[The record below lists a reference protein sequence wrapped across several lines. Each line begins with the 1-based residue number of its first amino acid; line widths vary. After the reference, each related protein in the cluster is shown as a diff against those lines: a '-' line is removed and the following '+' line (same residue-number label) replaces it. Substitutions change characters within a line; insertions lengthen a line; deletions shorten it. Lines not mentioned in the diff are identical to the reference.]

1 MRIAMMIIFLFS
13 LSPAYA
19 KRHAK
24 SSPKKAHA
32 RVKVDKHKTQ
42 AKADTKAPA
51 GSRNSLDGLPG
62 F

>member
-1 MRIAMMIIFLFS
+1 MRIAMIIFVLS

-19 KRHAK
+19 KHHA
-24 SSPKKAHA
+24 PKKSHA

-42 AKADTKAPA
+42 AKNDKPQASGNK
-51 GSRNSLDGLPG
+51 NSLDGLPG